1 VSAAEQKSLGSGSGG
16 EGLGEVDFQDFVS
29 DRVID
34 PTLFDEGDEER
45 TGFFACRQA
54 KGVEGAGVGMRLD
67 RGVGGEDE
75 DVVLGRDGRRYERNA
90 GALRVAQ
97 NDRHSCAVGENIHR
111 GGEGGLGAGLDYAD
125 DGDGQ
130 GVLNVFKGESSGG
143 VAGDDEEVGALAVKE
158 LCAGDGVAGDGLAG
172 LGTVGQAGGVAQV
185 DVVGPGDQGQQS
197 AEDGEAAEAG
207 VKDADGRLGCQLS
220 VLRCEAS

>member
-1 VSAAEQKSLGSGSGG
+1 
-16 EGLGEVDFQDFVS
+16 
-29 DRVID
+29 
-34 PTLFDEGDEER
+34 
-45 TGFFACRQA
+45 
-54 KGVEGAGVGMRLD
+54 MRLD

-75 DVVLGRDGRRYERNA
+75 DVVFGRDGWWYERNA
-90 GALRVAQ
+90 GVLRFAQ
-97 NDRHSCAVGENIHR
+97 NDRHLCAVGENINR
-111 GGEGGLGAGLDYAD
+111 GGEGGSCTGFDYAD

-130 GVLNVFKGESSGG
+130 GVLDVFEGESGG
-143 VAGDDEEVGALAVKE
+143 GIAGDDEEVGALAVKE

-172 LGTVGQAGGVAQV
+172 LGTVGQPGGVAKV
-185 DVVGPGDQGQQS
+185 DVVGTGDQGQQS